1 MLPPTQATGAPKAC
15 SSYHKLQVVGMS
27 PSRFPLAMV
36 PSRTK
41 TIDYQEK
48 SLRKMSIAFLTSNEP
63 SVKGTERRTAFN
75 GERDSTNACFHQQ
88 NSSILPTYGVHH
100 GDRLS
105 RVERW
110 VASQSSTLAT
120 DYDSGY
126 AAESEDGILCDRG
139 QWPRERLNE
148 HVGVTSALKSIA
160 SPGQQDV
167 DTGKIPLA
175 DTELALL
182 RDFKCPTLKRSRSP
196 CLFYTKEEKLF
207 IMYSRVI
214 GGANWQDIS
223 KTFEI
228 IFGKRNTKDMISG
241 LRSIYYRTRMEWG
254 MDYVTRSGPSECRR
268 DQMVVSVKLRE
279 YAGEPGSF
287 RAASQAC
294 GEDIATWN

>member
-27 PSRFPLAMV
+27 PSRFPLAME
-36 PSRTK
+36 PSHTE
-41 TIDYQEK
+41 TIDCQEK
-48 SLRKMSIAFLTSNEP
+48 SLRKMSIAFLTSNDP

-126 AAESEDGILCDRG
+126 AADSEDGILCDRG

-160 SPGQQDV
+160 SPDQQGV
-167 DTGKIPLA
+167 DTGKVPLA
-175 DTELALL
+175 HTELALL
-182 RDFKCPTLKRSRSP
+182 RGFTSPTLKLSRSP
-196 CLFYTKEEKLF
+196 RPFYTEEEKLF
-207 IMYSRVI
+207 IMHARVI
-214 GGANWQDIS
+214 GGEDWQNIS
-223 KTFEI
+223 ETFGI
-228 IFGKRNTKDMISG
+228 IFGKRNTKHMKSG
-241 LRSIYYRTRMEWG
+241 LRGIYYRTRKEWG
-254 MDYVTRSGPSECRR
+254 MDYVTRSGPSECRS
-268 DQMVVSVKLRE
+268 DKMVVSVKLRK
-279 YAGEPGSF
+279 YAKKPSSF

-294 GEDIATWN
+294 VEEINTWN